1 SRVGKRPCNPV
12 VHSFRPGDMRHTKW
26 LNAIAGSAVL
36 AMVLAGCGGGDS
48 ARPAA
53 GGWAENGT
61 SAPAEPP
68 SGKPKDQ
75 SANQPDQKPGADG
88 QERPNVGQPPKSAE
102 PVAGKPA
109 EARNLPQRP
118 PTKVLLKAT
127 ALARTA
133 QESGCDKAT
142 AELGK
147 QSASQV
153 EVTVVITQPK
163 QPRMCT
169 MDIRYPVLTVELD
182 KPLAD
187 RTV

>member
-1 SRVGKRPCNPV
+1 
-12 VHSFRPGDMRHTKW
+12 MRHTKW

-48 ARPAA
+48 AQPAA
-53 GGWAENGT
+53 GDGAENGT

-68 SGKPKDQ
+68 SGKPNDQ

-88 QERPNVGQPPKSAE
+88 QDRPNVGQPPKGAE
-102 PVAGKPA
+102 PVPDKQV
-109 EARNLPQRP
+109 EAKNLPQGH
-118 PTKVLLKAT
+118 PTKVLVKGT
-127 ALARTA
+127 TLAVTA

-147 QSASQV
+147 QTASQV

-187 RTV
+187 RTVVLTVEKQKK